1 VALIGINKDSCIN
14 TPLFFDSRRKTMT
27 EFKIHNPKSAPV
39 EAQKLLDNSL
49 HKYGFVPNLHG
60 GLAESP
66 AALQA
71 YLELT
76 RLFDSTSLTPAER
89 QVVLIA
95 ASVENHCSYCV
106 AAHSMI
112 ARQMVKID
120 SAVVDALRQGQPLP
134 DSKLEVL
141 AVFTRAVVKQRGM
154 VTGKPLADF
163 ISAGY
168 NRAQVLDVFL
178 GVAMKTLS
186 NYTNHIIDTP
196 LDKQFQS
203 EAWDNPACCSNSK
216 ACA

>member
-1 VALIGINKDSCIN
+1 MNQFTIH
-14 TPLFFDSRRKTMT
+14 
-27 EFKIHNPKSAPV
+27 KIETAPV
-39 EAQKLLDNSL
+39 AAQKLLEGSQQ
-49 HKYGFVPNLHG
+49 KYGFVPNLHG

-71 YLELT
+71 YLDLT
-76 RLFDSTSLTPAER
+76 RLFGTTSLTPAE
-89 QVVLIA
+89 QQIVLIA
-95 ASVENHCSYCV
+95 ASVENHCAYCV

-112 ARQMVKID
+112 ARQMVKVD
-120 SAVVDALRQGQPLP
+120 PAVVDALRQGQPLP
-134 DSKLEVL
+134 DSKLEAL

-154 VTGKPLADF
+154 VTGKPLVDF

-168 NRAQVLDVFL
+168 NRAQVLDVVL

-203 EAWDNPACCSNSK
+203 EAWEEPDSCQK

>member
-1 VALIGINKDSCIN
+1 MNPF
-14 TPLFFDSRRKTMT
+14 T
-27 EFKIHNPKSAPV
+27 IHTIETAPV
-39 EAQKLLDNSL
+39 TAQKLLEGSQQ
-49 HKYGFVPNLHG
+49 KYGFVPNLHG

-71 YLELT
+71 YLDLT
-76 RLFDSTSLTPAER
+76 RLFGTTSLTPAE
-89 QVVLIA
+89 QQIVLIA
-95 ASVENHCSYCV
+95 ASVENDCAYCV

-112 ARQMVKID
+112 ARQMVKVD
-120 SAVVDALRQGQPLP
+120 PAVVDTLRQGQALP
-134 DSKLEVL
+134 DSKLEAL

-168 NRAQVLDVFL
+168 NRAQELDVVL

-203 EAWDNPACCSNSK
+203 EAWKEPACCQK